1 MAVPADASIIGTF
14 QDIQG
19 FKSQVRID
27 VFLPDIT
34 GGTYWGNT
42 TLASINAS
50 ALTGAASVLGR
61 LASMSNAKL
70 VETSFT
76 LHAHYAQEPTTES
89 GQYRLTRQKA
99 KLEFG
104 DGSGGFA
111 FISVPAPADALF
123 LTSGQD
129 NLIVVNP
136 AATLL
141 TNLQAAIAATADQG
155 AVADQN
161 YGGYV
166 TPRGGIYGSQFF
178 GGQLIQAKA
187 PRRRVRQGA

>member
-1 MAVPADASIIGTF
+1 MPTPADASIIGTF

-27 VFLPDIT
+27 VYFPDIS

-70 VETSFT
+70 VEASFA

-89 GQYRLTRQKA
+89 GTYKLVRQKA

-104 DGSGGFA
+104 DGDGGFSY
-111 FISVPAPADALF
+111 IQVPAPIDALF

-136 AATLL
+136 AATAL
-141 TNLQAAIAATADQG
+141 TNFQAAVAATADQG

-178 GGQLIQAKA
+178 GGQVAQMKA
-187 PRRRVRQGA
+187 PTRRVRQGQ